1 MSQQKQGKEQ
11 WGTRL
16 GVVLAVA
23 GSAVGLGNFL
33 RFPGQVSQNG
43 GGAFMIPYFIAMVLI
58 AVPLCWVEWTTGKR
72 GGVLGFNSGPGILSA
87 VSRHHPAWRAV
98 GLLGVLVPLL
108 IYMYYVLIEAWCSA
122 YAWDYASGAM
132 AFNGDGSGYAAQSIE
147 RFSTMTGQGAHGEAF
162 GWGEPLLFWVI
173 VFGLNFGLL
182 YFGISKGIEVFC
194 RYAIPLMSVCAIIV
208 LVRVLTLGTPNPEVP
223 EQNIVNGLG
232 FMWNPRSSEGSES
245 WLSVLAEPS
254 VWLAATGQIFFSLSV
269 GFGVIINYASY
280 LKRRSDTVLSGLT
293 AASTNEFFEVGLG
306 GMITIPA
313 AFIFLGAAG
322 AVGGTFGLGFITL
335 PVVFAH
341 MPGGQFFGALWF
353 FMLFLAA
360 ITSSLSMLQ
369 PVIAFLEEGLGL
381 KRKASVALLG
391 AISAGGSAL
400 IFYYSKGLGT
410 LDTVDFWVG
419 TFMIFV
425 LATLQII
432 LFSWVW
438 GADEAIDFANDGSA
452 MNIPRI
458 FRFILKFVSPTYLLI
473 IFLMWSSKELPERWE
488 ALLDGE
494 GPIRIALG
502 LIAAVSALFVV
513 LLVLSVQRWK
523 KQGLVPRERLPG
535 RVSTEGWLALILAVL
550 LPPVGSAYGILVY
563 NRSKPGPEHWKD
575 TALKGM
581 SIVIGLS
588 MSAFGVLYA
597 ATRDT
602 KVLIRTFS
610 DSNEMT
616 TAGWVF
622 MLVSLLTVIALVAFS
637 YGRIMRSPSEPDEAE
652 TPSG

>member
-1 MSQQKQGKEQ
+1 MSHVSKASEQ

-16 GVVLAVA
+16 GVVLAVS

-43 GGAFMIPYFIAMVLI
+43 GGAFMIPYFVAMVLI
-58 AVPLCWVEWTTGKR
+58 AVPLCWAEWTMGKR
-72 GGVLGFNSGPGILSA
+72 GGVFGFHSGPGILGA
-87 VSRHHPAWRAV
+87 VSGHHPLWRWV
-98 GLLGVLVPLL
+98 GLLAVLIPLL
-108 IYMYYVLIEAWCSA
+108 VYMYYVLIEAWCLA
-122 YAWDYASGAM
+122 YAWDYFRGAM
-132 AFNGDGSGYAAQSIE
+132 SFGGASSTYATQSIE
-147 RFSTMTGQGAHGEAF
+147 RFTSMTGQQQHGAAMA
-162 GWGEPLLFWVI
+162 WGEPLAFWVV

-182 YFGISKGIEVFC
+182 YFGISRGIESFC
-194 RYAIPLMSVCAIIV
+194 RYAIPLMSVCAFFV
-208 LVRVLTLGTPNPEVP
+208 LVRVLTLGTPNPDLP
-223 EQNIVNGLG
+223 DQNIVNGLG
-232 FMWNPRSSEGSES
+232 FMWNPRSAEGSQS

-306 GMITIPA
+306 GLITIPA
-313 AFIFLGAAG
+313 AFVFLGAAG

-341 MPGGQFFGALWF
+341 MPGGQFFGGLWF

-381 KRKASVALLG
+381 QRRASVALLG
-391 AISAGGSAL
+391 AISAGGSAVV
-400 IFYYSKGLGT
+400 FYFSQGLGA

-438 GADEAIDFANDGSA
+438 GADEGIAFANEGSA
-452 MNIPRI
+452 LAIPRV
-458 FRFILKFVSPTYLLI
+458 FRFILKFVSPTYLLV
-473 IFLMWSSKELPERWE
+473 IFLMWCTKELPDR
-488 ALLDGE
+488 LGQLVQGD
-494 GPIRIALG
+494 GPIRIALALVG
-502 LIAAVSALFVV
+502 TVSALFAVLHVV
-513 LLVLSVQRWK
+513 SVRRWRAQDRIPRDRRPGTIGPQAWLS
-523 KQGLVPRERLPG
+523 
-535 RVSTEGWLALILAVL
+535 LALSLL
-550 LPPVGSAYGILVY
+550 LPPVGCAYAVVAY
-563 NRSKPGPEHWKD
+563 RATKHSVETWKD
-575 TALKGM
+575 RSLKGM
-581 SIVIGLS
+581 SIVVGLS
-588 MSAFGVLYA
+588 MSIFAVLYA

-602 KVLIRTFS
+602 KVGIRTFS
-610 DSNEMT
+610 DSNAMT

-622 MLVSLLTVIALVAFS
+622 MVISILLVTALLAFS
-637 YGRIMRSPSEPDEAE
+637 YARILRAPAEPSDDTA
-652 TPSG
+652 